1 MCLVLGAAHRWL
13 TIIPNK
19 LHEQHSGRHYA
30 TLTHRCQRPSLA
42 NEKVALDAAICTVGV
57 VSDIRR
63 GVREEAS

>member
-1 MCLVLGAAHRWL
+1 M
-13 TIIPNK
+13 PNYYSEFTNV
-19 LHEQHSGRHYA
+19 HEQHSGRHYA

-42 NEKVALDAAICTVGV
+42 NEKTALDAAICTVEV